1 MKLKLLKLL
10 IKKSVN
16 QIHPLDPTKIIEEF
30 QRTKIK
36 TLSTS
41 QLECGG
47 LNSYAVSLVAAVLDI

>member
-10 IKKSVN
+10 IRKSVN
-16 QIHPLDPTKIIEEF
+16 KIHPLDPTKIEEF

-36 TLSTS
+36 TLSTL